1 MQFTPGQLRET
12 VGISVETF
20 RHWKR
25 VLPPFAG
32 RKRYVPSFTIGDLLA
47 GRILRILTEGCGIR
61 VGHLTEL
68 SKEIARLSNM
78 APWTSLEKEVLVL
91 DLVESTCRMSKD
103 SNPGES
109 ANIVVLCVMK
119 SIMHELRVA
128 LLRVR
133 PSADQQSLFLPPV
146 EVEPEVRVR
155 RRAT

>member
-1 MQFTPGQLRET
+1 VLYTPGQLRET

-32 RKRYVPSFTIGDLLA
+32 RKRYVPSFTIGDMLA
-47 GRILRILTEGCGIR
+47 GRVLRILTEGCGVR
-61 VGHLTEL
+61 VGHLAKV
-68 SKEIARLSNM
+68 SKELARLSNT
-78 APWTSLEKEVLVL
+78 APWTSLEKEVLVI
-91 DLVESTCRMSKD
+91 DLIEGTCHMSKD
-103 SNPGES
+103 SNPSES
-109 ANIVVLCVMK
+109 ANIILLCTMK
-119 SIMHELRVA
+119 PIMQELRVA

-146 EVEPEVRVR
+146 EVEPEARVR